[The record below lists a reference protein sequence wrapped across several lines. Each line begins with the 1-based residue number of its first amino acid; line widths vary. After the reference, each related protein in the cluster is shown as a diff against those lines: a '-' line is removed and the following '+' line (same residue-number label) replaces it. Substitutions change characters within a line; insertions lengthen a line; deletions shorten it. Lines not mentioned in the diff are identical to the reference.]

1 MICCL
6 PSSFSNNILFSP
18 RVERTYLERT
28 AAYIPARLIGLV
40 PLLLLIEFPTRT
52 AAAAAAAAVSH
63 IYSRLLT
70 VCTHT
75 THRIKNVMTPA
86 NETRR

>member
-40 PLLLLIEFPTRT
+40 LLLIEFPTRT
-52 AAAAAAAAVSH
+52 AAAAAAAVSH